1 MAAAR
6 GDWPGVA
13 RWMLIGAAQTA
24 VWGLASLALTL
35 LRRPARAET
44 LDRMSR
50 GLGKVFW
57 TSCFEPKLYGA
68 AMVRRTGA

>member
-6 GDWPGVA
+6 RDWPGVS

-24 VWGLASLALTL
+24 VWGLASLILAL

-44 LDRMSR
+44 LDRMAR

-57 TSCFEPKLYGA
+57 TKGFEPKLYGA
-68 AMVRRTGA
+68 AMLRKAA